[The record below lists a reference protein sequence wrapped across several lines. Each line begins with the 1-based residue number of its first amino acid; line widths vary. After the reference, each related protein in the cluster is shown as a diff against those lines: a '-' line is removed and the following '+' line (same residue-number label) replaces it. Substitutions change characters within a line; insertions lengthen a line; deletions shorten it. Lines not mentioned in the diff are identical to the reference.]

1 MSKAPEPQFLLLW
14 KGRQSGPFS
23 VAAIR
28 EKLNSGEISRMHQV
42 NFKSKW
48 IVLDE
53 FLEKHADGDPE
64 VKRKAEAA
72 RREEQMRRDFQN
84 QLATERAQQ
93 SELEA
98 RLTEAEK
105 RAKLSH
111 LLPSQAPPTSPQP
124 AQYLPPS
131 PPPPPQY
138 LPQSGAQYPTAPPP
152 PFTVEKPQSY
162 MVAAILSTLF
172 CFLPFG
178 IVAIVYASQVESKF
192 NAGDYEGAQQASDKA
207 RTWYYASIGAGVV
220 AIIIVFLAIAATH

>member
-1 MSKAPEPQFLLLW
+1 MSTAPEPQFLLLW

-23 VAAIR
+23 VEAIR

-42 NFKSKW
+42 NFKGKW

-111 LLPSQAPPTSPQP
+111 LLPSQAPPTSP
-124 AQYLPPS
+124 
-131 PPPPPQY
+131 PPPPQ
-138 LPQSGAQYPTAPPP
+138 
-152 PFTVEKPQSY
+152 
-162 MVAAILSTLF
+162 
-172 CFLPFG
+172 
-178 IVAIVYASQVESKF
+178 
-192 NAGDYEGAQQASDKA
+192 
-207 RTWYYASIGAGVV
+207 
-220 AIIIVFLAIAATH
+220 

>member
-1 MSKAPEPQFLLLW
+1 MSTAPEPQFLLLW

-23 VAAIR
+23 VEAIR

-42 NFKSKW
+42 NFKGKW

-53 FLEKHADGDPE
+53 FFEKHADGDPE
-64 VKRKAEAA
+64 AKRKAEAEK
-72 RREEQMRRDFQN
+72 REEQMQRDFQN
-84 QLATERAQQ
+84 QLATERAHQ

-111 LLPSQAPPTSPQP
+111 LLPSQAPPPSPQP

-138 LPQSGAQYPTAPPP
+138 LPQSGSQYQPPPP
-152 PFTVEKPQSY
+152 PFVAEKPQSY

-178 IVAIVYASQVESKF
+178 IVSIVYAAQVDSKF
-192 NAGDYEGAQQASDKA
+192 NAGDYEGAQQSSDKA
-207 RTWYYASIGAGVV
+207 RTWYCASIGTGVV
-220 AIIIVFLAIAATH
+220 AIIIVFLGFAANH